1 MKKTGCS
8 RKKTGRFFAL
18 SSLFTIFAPSENA
31 KTSMKNRFTT
41 HNLLNCR
48 VSHSHVSLCNIGR
61 TSLFRNFVTP
71 LLYRA
76 SAFCGRAFLLLLL
89 ALPHALVGCEK
100 DMVRYE
106 EMVQYHA
113 ESQQLPQVAADSVAR
128 FSHKVD
134 AFVGVHP
141 DASDDPL
148 YPVIQENIRQA
159 SLLFIITIDDEWAG
173 IIYGTF

>member
-1 MKKTGCS
+1 M
-8 RKKTGRFFAL
+8 
-18 SSLFTIFAPSENA
+18 
-31 KTSMKNRFTT
+31 
-41 HNLLNCR
+41 
-48 VSHSHVSLCNIGR
+48 
-61 TSLFRNFVTP
+61 
-71 LLYRA
+71 
-76 SAFCGRAFLLLLL
+76 LLL
-89 ALPHALVGCEK
+89 ALPLALVGCEK

-141 DASDDPL
+141 DAAEDPL

-159 SLLFIITIDDEWAG
+159 SLRFIITIDDEWAG